1 MSNPYLPNEEFVD
14 SLRRALVFGQVNVNL
29 LASGTGANLRGSA
42 AYPAS
47 EFFITNFKRALATGT
62 ITNAQISNPSLI
74 DNIGTYA
81 PADQSFVLECNRAG
95 AFGQLTSLLETD
107 SRLVTFSVN
116 MNVESFLGDFNPATM
131 GVEVRGDFNGF
142 GGGSTLTDVDA
153 DGIYTGTF
161 DLLGA
166 PSLTQEYKFYTT
178 GPGAS
183 GFESIVSNRSFVLN
197 PYGVAQI
204 LPTVYFNNLSQARKW
219 TMSVDLSEQVSLG
232 KFVNGGSYQAY
243 IVGPFSGWVADPAW
257 QLTYTGSNSIYQ
269 ATFEYEGADPSPITY
284 KFFTVGTLAQGYEG
298 GSDRNVTLGASLT
311 TTTTPTA
318 TYVNTP

>member
-1 MSNPYLPNEEFVD
+1 MPSPLKADLEFVD
-14 SLRRALVFGQVNVNL
+14 SL
-29 LASGTGANLRGSA
+29 
-42 AYPAS
+42 
-47 EFFITNFKRALATGT
+47 KRALFYGQTDINALVYGDISKLQNAAYMPASQYFVNNFVRAINSVQVTGADLQT
-62 ITNAQISNPSLI
+62 PSSITELSTN
-74 DNIGTYA
+74 A
-81 PADQSFVLECNRAG
+81 PADQDFVDDCTRAG
-95 AFGQLTSLLETD
+95 LFGQVASVIEND

-116 MNVESFLGDFNPATM
+116 MNVESFLGDFNSATM

-183 GFESIVSNRSFVLN
+183 GFESIVGNRSFALN

-219 TMSVDLSEQVSLG
+219 VVSVDLSGQVSLG
-232 KFVNGGSYQAY
+232 KFVNDGSYAAY
-243 IVGPFSGWVADPAW
+243 IVGPFSGWVAAPAY

-269 ATFEYEGADPSPITY
+269 ATFEYEGTDPSPITY

-318 TYVNTP
+318 TYVNNP